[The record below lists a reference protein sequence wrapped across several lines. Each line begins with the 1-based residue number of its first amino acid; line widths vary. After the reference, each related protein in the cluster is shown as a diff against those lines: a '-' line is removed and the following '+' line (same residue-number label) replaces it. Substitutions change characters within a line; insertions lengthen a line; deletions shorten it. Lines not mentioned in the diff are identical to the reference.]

1 MDTIQIKK
9 IAVSVAH
16 LLDAGISRMERLAM
30 LAFVATREGGISAND
45 LAKCFDMTRSTV
57 YSAMMAMS
65 RAGLCRQEVR
75 LEKMGKNKIHVGYW
89 YINPYGKDVL
99 ANFSNALQVK

>member
-1 MDTIQIKK
+1 MEATQIKK
-9 IAVSVAH
+9 IAISVAH

-30 LAFVATREGGISAND
+30 LAFVATRDGISAQD
-45 LAKCFDMTRSTV
+45 LAKCFNMTRSTV

-65 RAGLCRQEVR
+65 KAGLCRQEVR

-89 YINPYGKDVL
+89 YIKPYGKDVL